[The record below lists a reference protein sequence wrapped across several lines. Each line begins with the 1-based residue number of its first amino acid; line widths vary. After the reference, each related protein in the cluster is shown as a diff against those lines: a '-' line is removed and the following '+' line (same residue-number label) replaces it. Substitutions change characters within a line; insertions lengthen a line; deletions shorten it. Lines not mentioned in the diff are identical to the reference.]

1 MQVNFS
7 DSVMIP
13 FLSLP
18 EGLWRIFS
26 RPQLQR
32 GCLRSM
38 RKMAPSLG
46 VRLNKTGKSIR
57 LHFSQGS
64 LRRVRSSRAT
74 RRLSATCG
82 VDLTRVS
89 LTAGLEDKRPQE
101 RCLLSDP
108 QVGVCDSAF
117 CFCLNFHHLAFMDW
131 QIRLRSLLWLFL
143 EQQVNGLHIFS
154 AKSNRC
160 LTLTLWGEKDLVGP
174 SASLNHPLAF
184 LTGNLSPADLSTLTL

>member
-1 MQVNFS
+1 MEDFLKTTAAKGLSQVS
-7 DSVMIP
+7 
-13 FLSLP
+13 
-18 EGLWRIFS
+18 E
-26 RPQLQR
+26 
-32 GCLRSM
+32 
-38 RKMAPSLG
+38 KMAPSLG

-117 CFCLNFHHLAFMDW
+117 CFCLNFHHLAFMD
-131 QIRLRSLLWLFL
+131 
-143 EQQVNGLHIFS
+143 
-154 AKSNRC
+154 
-160 LTLTLWGEKDLVGP
+160 
-174 SASLNHPLAF
+174 
-184 LTGNLSPADLSTLTL
+184 